1 VRKLIETT
9 VDPDLEDDEDL
20 TSRTDARTERRRS
33 EAAWAEFAK
42 TLVTISERHLLRMQ
56 LGEELLR
63 TVQETRRIT
72 SPGARNRALRL
83 VRQELR
89 GLDLQ
94 QLRERLEDLSHPS
107 TRRAAAA
114 PSPADDWR
122 ERLLRGGE
130 AELALFI
137 DQHPNV
143 DRQRFRSLL
152 RNARKANSDAL
163 KLASAE
169 AEGAAPSKASV
180 DAQKKALAA
189 LSQALRDALS
199 ASGA

>member
-1 VRKLIETT
+1 MIETT

-42 TLVTISERHLLRMQ
+42 TLITISERHLLRMQ

-63 TVQETRRIT
+63 VVQDTRRIT

-83 VRQELR
+83 VRKELR

-107 TRRAAAA
+107 TRRAAT
-114 PSPADDWR
+114 PTDDWR
-122 ERLLRGGE
+122 ARLLSGGE
-130 AELALFI
+130 PELAAFI
-137 DQHPNV
+137 AEYPRV
-143 DRQRFRSLL
+143 ERQRFRTLL
-152 RNARKANSDAL
+152 RNAKKA
-163 KLASAE
+163 E
-169 AEGAAPSKASV
+169 PE
-180 DAQKKALAA
+180 AQKKALVA
-189 LSQALRDALS
+189 LNQALRDALAS
-199 ASGA
+199 A

>member
-20 TSRTDARTERRRS
+20 SSRTDARNERRRS

-63 TVQETRRIT
+63 VVQDTRRIT
-72 SPGARNRALRL
+72 SPGAKNRALRL
-83 VRQELR
+83 VRKELR

-107 TRRAAAA
+107 TRRAST
-114 PSPADDWR
+114 PIDDWR
-122 ERLLRGGE
+122 ARLLAGGE
-130 AELALFI
+130 AELASFI
-137 DQHPNV
+137 EQHPAT
-143 DRQRFRSLL
+143 DRQRFRTLL
-152 RNARKANSDAL
+152 RNAKKSE
-163 KLASAE
+163 SE
-169 AEGAAPSKASV
+169 
-180 DAQKKALAA
+180 AQKKALTA
-189 LSQALRDALS
+189 LNQALRDALVR
-199 ASGA
+199 A

>member
-42 TLVTISERHLLRMQ
+42 TLTTISERQLLRMQ

-63 TVQETRRIT
+63 VVQDTRRIT
-72 SPGARNRALRL
+72 SPGAKNRALRL
-83 VRQELR
+83 VRRELR

-107 TRRAAAA
+107 TRRAPTAL
-114 PSPADDWR
+114 DDWR
-122 ERLLRGGE
+122 ARLLDGGE
-130 AELALFI
+130 AELASFI
-137 DQHPNV
+137 EAHPSV
-143 DRQRFRSLL
+143 ERQRFRTLL
-152 RNARKANSDAL
+152 RNAKKADA
-163 KLASAE
+163 E
-169 AEGAAPSKASV
+169 
-180 DAQKKALAA
+180 AQKKALVV
-189 LSQALRDALS
+189 LNQALRDAL
-199 ASGA
+199 AGA

>member
-1 VRKLIETT
+1 MIETT

-42 TLVTISERHLLRMQ
+42 TLITISERHLLRMQ

-63 TVQETRRIT
+63 VVQDTRRIT

-83 VRQELR
+83 VRKELR

-107 TRRAAAA
+107 TRRAAT
-114 PSPADDWR
+114 PMDDWR
-122 ERLLRGGE
+122 ARLLNGGE
-130 AELALFI
+130 PELAAFI
-137 DQHPNV
+137 AEYPRV
-143 DRQRFRSLL
+143 ERQRFRTLL
-152 RNARKANSDAL
+152 RNAKKA
-163 KLASAE
+163 E
-169 AEGAAPSKASV
+169 PE
-180 DAQKKALAA
+180 AQKKALVA
-189 LSQALRDALS
+189 LNQALRDALAS
-199 ASGA
+199 A